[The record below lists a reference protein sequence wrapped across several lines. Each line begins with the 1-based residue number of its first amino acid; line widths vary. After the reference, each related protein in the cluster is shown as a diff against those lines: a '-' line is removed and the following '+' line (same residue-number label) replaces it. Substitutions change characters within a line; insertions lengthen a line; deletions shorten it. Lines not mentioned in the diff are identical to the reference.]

1 MNQRYILTGGPGA
14 GKTTV
19 LELLRTKGFT
29 CKPEVA
35 REIIKERLSK
45 GLSPRPAPAQ
55 FAQEILAKEIA
66 QYDQSKLERPPIFFD
81 RGIGDALCMLA
92 QYGAMGDAQI
102 ASQLIQRPY
111 NRMIFLFPPW
121 REIYTTDAER
131 DQSYEEAIEVYKEV
145 RQWYQQLGFILVLV
159 PLGRAERRVEFIL
172 NAVINTPNSHCT
184 GAWPTGGA

>member
-19 LELLRTKGFT
+19 LELLRIKGFT
-29 CKPEVA
+29 CKPDVA

-55 FAQEILAKEIA
+55 FVQEILAKEIA
-66 QYDQSKLERPPIFFD
+66 QYDQSTLERPPIFFD

-92 QYGAMGDAQI
+92 QCGAMGDAQI

-111 NRMIFLFPPW
+111 NQMIFLFPPW
-121 REIYTTDAER
+121 REIYTMDAER
-131 DQSYEEAIEVYKEV
+131 DQSYEEAIEVYEEV
-145 RQWYQQLGFILVLV
+145 RQWYQRLGFILAPV
-159 PLGRAERRVEFIL
+159 PFGTAEQRVEFIL
-172 NAVINTPNSHCT
+172 NTAINTPNSHYA
-184 GAWPTGGA
+184 GAWPTGGV